1 MDETGGGIV
10 LYRSSSNWVASNDI
24 SSVIDGGYAGIK
36 VNDGASIVIVI
47 ITFRL
52 GFKRV
57 PYFFKKTY
65 QPML

>member
-1 MDETGGGIV
+1 MELDV
-10 LYRSSSNWVASNDI
+10 RACY
-24 SSVIDGGYAGIK
+24 
-36 VNDGASIVIVI
+36 IVIVI

-65 QPML
+65 QPMLYLVPAGWMMKQDRLVIP